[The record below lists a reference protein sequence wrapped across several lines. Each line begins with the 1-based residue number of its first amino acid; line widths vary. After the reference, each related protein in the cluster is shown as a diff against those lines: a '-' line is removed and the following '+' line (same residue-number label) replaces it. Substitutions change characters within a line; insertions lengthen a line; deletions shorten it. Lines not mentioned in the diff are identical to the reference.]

1 MANPVIE
8 TCSYKSI
15 SASTAVTTG
24 PGRLW
29 GILVTASSSGVI
41 KIWDNASAASGTAI
55 VDTLT
60 VAAKDNLRMPASF
73 TAGCYVQ
80 IVSGTATLTVFFE

>member
-1 MANPVIE
+1 MANPTIE

-15 SASTAVTTG
+15 SASNAVVTG

-41 KIWDNASAASGTAI
+41 KIWDSTGASGTVL

-60 VAAKDNLRMPASF
+60 IAAKDNLRMPASF
-73 TAGCYVQ
+73 TTGCYVQ
-80 IVSGTATLTVFFE
+80 LVSGSATLTVFFE